1 MKTVS
6 TGSTIERHTLTP
18 GNLLTLRLPEGST
31 LLCLG
36 AAIQLSTTSLPSLD
50 ACSGYQMQL
59 HTGQSWR
66 APAALWVQLLCVG
79 ERSRIQVQMNPVPAK
94 ENRLG
99 LADLRRWM
107 TLQWSAVRKTTGN
120 IKRGQRAA

>member
-1 MKTVS
+1 MQTK
-6 TGSTIERHTLTP
+6 STIEQHTLTP

-36 AAIQLSTTSLPSLD
+36 AAIQLSTTPLPSLD

-59 HTGQSWR
+59 HNGQSWR
-66 APAALWVQLLCVG
+66 APGALWVQLLCVD
-79 ERSRIQVQMNPVPAK
+79 ERSRIQLQMNPAAIK

-99 LADLRRWM
+99 LTNLRRWM
-107 TLQWSAVRKTTGN
+107 VLQWSAVLRKTTGN
-120 IKRGQRAA
+120 IKRGRRAV